1 VIWLSAWC
9 PAPSTLSQC
18 SGGKPTSQITLTMNL
33 TVAPTNPDLKCC
45 LNCECHG
52 DPECTAFNGQPA
64 AWVLCDGSTKNA
76 KNCKIEYQRTDQ
88 PTNGCWNKVDSY
100 GNACAWNQTIYDL
113 IGSSLSAISQYGS
126 PCRPASDSPAPTMLM
141 YKRGDYQCEIVLGER
156 GVIDSMSLDVQA
168 GKYVLDAGS
177 CWEQYQAGT
186 ALAAWEPQGGAGP
199 LPNATYKLVSSKE
212 LLWYVVDPGTGIRTE
227 VKCINRDQAGA
238 EVYARLDISNIFEP
252 VPEQAV
258 AQGSGY
264 CKSGAIDIGAAT
276 PLDQSLYEY
285 CAAFSPQYYV
295 AALVSPAATQ
305 SDVQASVSRWCDLA
319 VPKQSDK
326 SKCYSSILGSSGG
339 TTSND
344 ANWAKW
350 LCQANNLGA
359 PNFNSAVNSC
369 ISYIS
374 ANGINNYVA
383 QYGPGYGLAKAGDL
397 RCAPDASY
405 YSPRTQAQSC
415 QMGLSVQYLK
425 TGGTNEWVEEFFVPT
440 DFPPCTPL
448 VLTAAAYPTLFTN
461 EMQVTQCDLPA
472 ECKLQGS
479 CEQAPGFQTMINYA
493 GCP

>member
-1 VIWLSAWC
+1 VS
-9 PAPSTLSQC
+9 
-18 SGGKPTSQITLTMNL
+18 
-33 TVAPTNPDLKCC
+33 CC
-45 LNCECHG
+45 QLLL
-52 DPECTAFNGQPA
+52 PIVF
-64 AWVLCDGSTKNA
+64 L
-76 KNCKIEYQRTDQ
+76 
-88 PTNGCWNKVDSY
+88 
-100 GNACAWNQTIYDL
+100 
-113 IGSSLSAISQYGS
+113 
-126 PCRPASDSPAPTMLM
+126 
-141 YKRGDYQCEIVLGER
+141 VLGFVAMKVSVR
-156 GVIDSMSLDVQA
+156 A
-168 GKYVLDAGS
+168 
-177 CWEQYQAGT
+177 T
-186 ALAAWEPQGGAGP
+186 ALPYWFGPQTDGWNAAPMQNPVPFNLGAG
-199 LPNATYKLVSSKE
+199 
-212 LLWYVVDPGTGIRTE
+212 
-227 VKCINRDQAGA
+227 
-238 EVYARLDISNIFEP
+238 
-252 VPEQAV
+252 
-258 AQGSGY
+258 GS
-264 CKSGAIDIGAAT
+264 
-276 PLDQSLYEY
+276 
-285 CAAFSPQYYV
+285 
-295 AALVSPAATQ
+295 VSPAATQ